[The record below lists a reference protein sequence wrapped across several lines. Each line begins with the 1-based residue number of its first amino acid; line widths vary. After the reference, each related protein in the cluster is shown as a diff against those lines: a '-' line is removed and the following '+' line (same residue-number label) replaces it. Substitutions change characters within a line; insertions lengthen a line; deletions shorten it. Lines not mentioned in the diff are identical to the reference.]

1 MNTNN
6 PSVKLPFD
14 VVSWWYLS
22 ALEAIERY
30 DPMARYYPKNS
41 ELEKKK
47 KLGYQ
52 MALKTVEALK
62 DIVVTVEVTEREEKG
77 NE

>member
-1 MNTNN
+1 MNN
-6 PSVKLPFD
+6 PSVKLPLD
-14 VVSWWYLS
+14 VVSWWYRS

-30 DPMARYYPKNS
+30 DPNATYHPINS
-41 ELEKKK
+41 ELERKRAI
-47 KLGYQ
+47 GYQ

-62 DIVVTVEVTEREEKG
+62 DIIVTVEVTESEEKE

>member
-1 MNTNN
+1 MSN
-6 PSVKLPFD
+6 PSVKLPLD
-14 VVSWWYLS
+14 VVSWWYRS

-30 DPMARYYPKNS
+30 KPHEKYHPRDF
-41 ELEKKK
+41 ELERKRE
-47 KLGYQ
+47 LGYQ

-62 DIVVTVEVTEREEKG
+62 DIVVTVEVTEREEKE